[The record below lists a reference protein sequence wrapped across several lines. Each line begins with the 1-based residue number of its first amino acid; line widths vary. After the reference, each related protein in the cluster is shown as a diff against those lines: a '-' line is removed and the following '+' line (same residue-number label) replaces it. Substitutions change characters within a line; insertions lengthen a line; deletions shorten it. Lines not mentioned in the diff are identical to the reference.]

1 MKLVLLCAEDF
12 SLSVACLS
20 AFLKKNGHEVM
31 VVFDPKQFGKAYA
44 DNKYL
49 SRLFSRRALI
59 LRRIKEFSPDLVGF
73 SVFTSNYQWALS
85 VAEEIKKGMDVPII
99 FGGIHATLVPEVV
112 IKEPSVD
119 MVCVGEGERPLLE
132 LLQGIKD
139 KNRDYSI
146 KNVWF
151 KDGERVIV
159 NEIRPLTEDL
169 DTLPFPDRESLY
181 AQLPRSYS
189 KYPIMLTSYG
199 CPYRC
204 TYCANNAISRVY
216 KDKGSYLRRRSPA
229 SVIAE
234 LREIKSRYMPKYILF
249 MDDLF
254 TFNKSWLA
262 DFAMSYSRDIRLPYS
277 CLTHARFLDKE
288 ICNLLKL
295 SHCNL
300 VLLGLQSGCERI
312 RREVLDRPES
322 NEEYRKAAGF
332 LKEARLKFSLDN
344 ILNIPF
350 DTPDTIRESFYFYN
364 ELRPDMI
371 HSFNLAYFPN
381 TKIIE
386 HGIRAGVLKED
397 SRDLINRGLSGNYI
411 NIQLDSH
418 GDYRRYALL
427 FTILPLL
434 PGRFAAKIIK
444 DSILKRIL
452 LGLPSAVI
460 LLVKFILNVRAGTGF
475 IFFNVINNE
484 LFYLK
489 ALLSGKIKA
498 RISRNEVLCSQ

>member
-1 MKLVLLCAEDF
+1 MKLALLCAEDF

-20 AFLKKNGHEVM
+20 AFLKKNGHEVR
-31 VVFDPKQFGKAYA
+31 VIFDPKQFGKAYA
-44 DNKYL
+44 NNKYL
-49 SRLFSRRALI
+49 SELFSWRGLI
-59 LRRIKEFSPDLVGF
+59 LKRLKEFSPDLIGF
-73 SVFTSNYQWALS
+73 SVFTSNYQWALGLA
-85 VAEEIKKGMDVPII
+85 VEIKKRMDVPII

-112 IKEPSVD
+112 IEKAAVD
-119 MVCVGEGERPLLE
+119 MVCVGEGEAPLLE
-132 LLQGIKD
+132 LLRRLKD
-139 KNRDYSI
+139 RNKDYSI
-146 KNVWF
+146 KNIWF
-151 KDGERVIV
+151 KESGRVIR
-159 NEIRPLTEDL
+159 NEIRSLTQDL
-169 DTLPFPDRESLY
+169 DSLPFPDRESLY

-204 TYCANNAISRVY
+204 TYCANNAISQVY

-229 SVIAE
+229 NVIAE
-234 LREIKSRYMPKYILF
+234 LKEIKSLYMPKYILF

-254 TFNKSWLA
+254 TFNKGWLA
-262 DFAMSYSRDIRLPYS
+262 DFALSYAKDIGLPDS

-288 ICNLLKL
+288 VCGLLKL
-295 SHCNL
+295 SRCNL
-300 VLLGLQSGCERI
+300 VLLGLQSGSERI
-312 RREVLDRPES
+312 RREILDRPES

-332 LKEARLKFSLDN
+332 LKEAKLKFSLDN

-350 DTPDTIRESFYFYN
+350 DTPDTIRESFCLYN

-381 TKIIE
+381 TRIIE
-386 HGIRAGVLKED
+386 HGIRAGALKEG

-411 NIQLDSH
+411 NIQLNSQ

-434 PGRFAAKIIK
+434 PKRFAAKIIE
-444 DSILKRIL
+444 DNIFRRIL
-452 LGLPSAVI
+452 LGLPSGVI
-460 LLVKFILNVRAGTGF
+460 LLVKFILNIRAGTGF
-475 IFFNVINNE
+475 VFFTVINNE

-489 ALLSGKIKA
+489 ASLAGKIRA
-498 RISRNEVLCSQ
+498 RIIQK

>member
-1 MKLVLLCAEDF
+1 MKLALLCAEDF

-20 AFLKKNGHEVM
+20 AFLKKNGHEVR
-31 VVFDPKQFGKAYA
+31 VIFDPKQFGKAYA
-44 DNKYL
+44 NNKYL
-49 SRLFSRRALI
+49 SELFSRRSLI
-59 LRRIKEFSPDLVGF
+59 LSCLKEFSPDLIGF
-73 SVFTSNYQWALS
+73 SVFTSNYQWALGL
-85 VAEEIKKGMDVPII
+85 AGEIKKSMDVPII

-112 IKEPSVD
+112 IEEAAVD
-119 MVCVGEGERPLLE
+119 MVCVGEGEEPLLE
-132 LLQGIKD
+132 LLRRLKD
-139 KNRDYSI
+139 KNKDYSI
-146 KNVWF
+146 RNIWF
-151 KDGERVIV
+151 KESARVIR
-159 NEIRPLTEDL
+159 NEIRPLTQDL
-169 DTLPFPDRESLY
+169 DSLPFPDRESLY
-181 AQLPRSYS
+181 VQLPRSYS

-204 TYCANNAISRVY
+204 TYCANNAISQVY

-229 SVIAE
+229 NVIAE
-234 LREIKSRYMPKYILF
+234 LKEIKSRYMPKYILF

-254 TFNKSWLA
+254 TFNKGWLS
-262 DFAMSYSRDIRLPYS
+262 DFALSYAKDIHLPYS

-288 ICNLLKL
+288 ICGLLK
-295 SHCNL
+295 SSGCNL
-300 VLLGLQSGCERI
+300 VLLGLQSGSERI
-312 RREVLDRPES
+312 RREILDRPES

-332 LKEARLKFSLDN
+332 LKEAKLKFSLDN

-350 DTPDTIRESFYFYN
+350 DTPETIRESFYLYN

-381 TKIIE
+381 TRIIE
-386 HGIRAGVLKED
+386 HGIRAGALKEG

-411 NIQLDSH
+411 NIQLNSQ

-434 PGRFAAKIIK
+434 PKRLAAKIIE
-444 DSILKRIL
+444 DNIFRRIL

-460 LLVKFILNVRAGTGF
+460 LLVKFILNIRAGTGF
-475 IFFNVINNE
+475 VFFTVINNE

-489 ALLSGKIKA
+489 AILAGKIRA
-498 RISRNEVLCSQ
+498 RIIQK